1 MAASALPMPTV
12 LRQEEEMKPAGWL
25 GCGLPLPG
33 GLLQVWRLGMG
44 HPGRDDLTAGA
55 LRGGQGSSCGL
66 VDGMRWNWGRFTL
79 GDGGGLR
86 SCLCTES

>member
-1 MAASALPMPTV
+1 MAAPALPMPTV

-33 GLLQVWRLGMG
+33 GLLQVRRLGMG

-55 LRGGQGSSCGL
+55 LGGGQGSPCGL
-66 VDGMRWNWGRFTL
+66 V
-79 GDGGGLR
+79 
-86 SCLCTES
+86 